1 MSFLLLFQQ
10 QPKIAATTYEKYSRN
25 RPGGRNFDR
34 NFCGWRAATYVAKM
48 CCYMMRTRALAYASE
63 IIFWKNVD
71 FVEKSEKSENS
82 CFWQFNLKHMLGW
95 SGCQKFMWK
104 QHCCFVAGKQQF
116 CCRRATDVVFGN
128 ILNFETSK
136 ILKWSENSVKAEIST
151 EISAG
156 GRAGTYVAVSCALA
170 RLHMQARACA

>member
-1 MSFLLLFQQ
+1 
-10 QPKIAATTYEKYSRN
+10 
-25 RPGGRNFDR
+25 
-34 NFCGWRAATYVAKM
+34 
-48 CCYMMRTRALAYASE
+48 
-63 IIFWKNVD
+63 
-71 FVEKSEKSENS
+71 
-82 CFWQFNLKHMLGW
+82 MLGW

-156 GRAGTYVAVSCALA
+156 GAQQHMLLKCVAISCARA
-170 RLHMQARACA
+170 RLHMQAKSFFEKMSIF